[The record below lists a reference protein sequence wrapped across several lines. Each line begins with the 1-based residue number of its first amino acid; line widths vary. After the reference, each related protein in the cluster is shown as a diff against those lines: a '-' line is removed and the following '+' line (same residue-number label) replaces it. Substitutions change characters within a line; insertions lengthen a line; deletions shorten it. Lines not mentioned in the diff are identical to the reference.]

1 MLNILVKKTLHLMPY
16 VGTIFTYDSPIS
28 TVVGGSSAYIQYPR
42 TNRSINVYLTANKT
56 FEWKVYS
63 QTSIDVYPIIVG

>member
-1 MLNILVKKTLHLMPY
+1 MPY
-16 VGTIFTYDSPIS
+16 VGTTFTGTYDSSIS

-56 FEWKVYS
+56 LSGKYILKLV
-63 QTSIDVYPIIVG
+63 